1 MFKRQADMNYAAK
14 YRNLNHWGV
23 QSTKALMKVLFF
35 HPLSLSKI
43 FSLAKEQIY
52 REEMARTSGKI
63 LRRNPEHDARTSFPG
78 LLL

>member
-23 QSTKALMKVLFF
+23 QSTKALMKVQHYLSPQKSMFF
-35 HPLSLSKI
+35 
-43 FSLAKEQIY
+43 LAKEQIY
-52 REEMARTSGKI
+52 REKMAGTSGKI
-63 LRRNPEHDARTSFPG
+63 LRRDPEHDARAAFPG